1 MKERLVYDTLII
13 DQSFYMEVIMKK
25 ALIIVFIMCLLGMIF
40 LSGSIGVFFEP
51 VEVFNKAIIVAILII
66 AFIIC
71 CLYRKNKKRR

>member
-51 VEVFNKAIIVAILII
+51 VEVFNKAIVVAILII

>member
-1 MKERLVYDTLII
+1 
-13 DQSFYMEVIMKK
+13 MKK

-51 VEVFNKAIIVAILII
+51 VKVFNKAIVVAILII

>member
-1 MKERLVYDTLII
+1 
-13 DQSFYMEVIMKK
+13 MKK

-51 VEVFNKAIIVAILII
+51 VEVFNKAIVVAILII

-71 CLYRKNKKRR
+71 CLYRKKKKRR

>member
-1 MKERLVYDTLII
+1 
-13 DQSFYMEVIMKK
+13 MKK
-25 ALIIVFIMCLLGMIF
+25 ALIIVFIMYLLGMIF

-51 VEVFNKAIIVAILII
+51 VEVFNRAIVVAILII

>member
-1 MKERLVYDTLII
+1 
-13 DQSFYMEVIMKK
+13 MKK
-25 ALIIVFIMCLLGMIF
+25 VIIIAVILCLVGMIF

-51 VEVFNKAIIVAILII
+51 VEVSNKAIVVAILII

>member
-1 MKERLVYDTLII
+1 
-13 DQSFYMEVIMKK
+13 MKK
-25 ALIIVFIMCLLGMIF
+25 ALIIVFVMYLLGMIF

-51 VEVFNKAIIVAILII
+51 VEVFNKAIVVAILII

>member
-1 MKERLVYDTLII
+1 
-13 DQSFYMEVIMKK
+13 MKK

-51 VEVFNKAIIVAILII
+51 VEVFNKAIVVAILII

-71 CLYRKNKKRR
+71 LSL

>member
-1 MKERLVYDTLII
+1 
-13 DQSFYMEVIMKK
+13 MKK
-25 ALIIVFIMCLLGMIF
+25 TLIIVFIMCLLGMIF

-51 VEVFNKAIIVAILII
+51 VEVFNKAIVVAILII

>member
-1 MKERLVYDTLII
+1 
-13 DQSFYMEVIMKK
+13 MEVIMKK
-25 ALIIVFIMCLLGMIF
+25 ALIIVFIMYLLGMIF

-51 VEVFNKAIIVAILII
+51 VEVSNKAIVVAILII

>member
-1 MKERLVYDTLII
+1 MFLYGGYYEKGSY
-13 DQSFYMEVIMKK
+13 YCIMY
-25 ALIIVFIMCLLGMIF
+25 LLGMIF

-51 VEVFNKAIIVAILII
+51 VEVFNKAIVVAILII

>member
-1 MKERLVYDTLII
+1 
-13 DQSFYMEVIMKK
+13 MKK

-51 VEVFNKAIIVAILII
+51 VEVFNKANVAILII

>member
-1 MKERLVYDTLII
+1 
-13 DQSFYMEVIMKK
+13 MKK
-25 ALIIVFIMCLLGMIF
+25 ALIIVFIMCLLGMIFTVILFLLAMIF

-51 VEVFNKAIIVAILII
+51 VEVFNKAIVVAILII

>member
-1 MKERLVYDTLII
+1 MKN
-13 DQSFYMEVIMKK
+13 

-51 VEVFNKAIIVAILII
+51 VEVFNKAIVVAILII

>member
-1 MKERLVYDTLII
+1 
-13 DQSFYMEVIMKK
+13 MKK
-25 ALIIVFIMCLLGMIF
+25 ALIIEFIMCLLGMIF

-51 VEVFNKAIIVAILII
+51 VEVFNKAIVVAILII